1 MIAEDVVYQKLH
13 EVFAD
18 VFFRD
23 DIKLSPDLTAKDVE
37 GWDSYRQIEI
47 VMATEEYFKFKF
59 TSSEL
64 DNMRRLADLVRPV
77 VQRGSSPSGK

>member
-1 MIAEDVVYQKLH
+1 MIAENIVYQKLT

-23 DIKLSPDLTAKDVE
+23 DIVLSPDLSAKDVE
-37 GWDSYRQIEI
+37 GWDSFKKVEI
-47 VMATEEYFKFKF
+47 VMAAEEHFKFKF

-64 DNMRRLADLVRPV
+64 DNMRTLADLVRPI
-77 VQRGSSPSGK
+77 VQRGTA

>member
-1 MIAEDVVYQKLH
+1 MIAENIVYQKLT

-23 DIKLSPDLTAKDVE
+23 DIVLSPDLSAKDVE
-37 GWDSYRQIEI
+37 GWDSFKQVEI
-47 VMATEEYFKFKF
+47 VMAAEEHFKFKF

-64 DNMRRLADLVRPV
+64 DNMRTLADLVRPI
-77 VQRGSSPSGK
+77 VQRGTA